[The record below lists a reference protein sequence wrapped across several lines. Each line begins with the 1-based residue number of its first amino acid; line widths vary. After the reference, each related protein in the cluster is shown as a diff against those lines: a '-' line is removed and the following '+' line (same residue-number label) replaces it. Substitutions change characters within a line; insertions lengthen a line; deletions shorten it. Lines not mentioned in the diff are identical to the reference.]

1 MSSAVHGSGSATAAS
16 GLTLSTN
23 TYVRGTNMGSVPG
36 MIPLGD
42 GPELHCS
49 TRYDSTRRWIRSELH
64 CTADISL

>member
-1 MSSAVHGSGSATAAS
+1 MSSAVRGSGSATAGS

-23 TYVRGTNMGSVPG
+23 TYVQGANMGSVPG
-36 MIPLGD
+36 MFPLGD

-49 TRYDSTRRWIRSELH
+49 TRYDSTRIWIRSELH